1 MSASNNSRLAKNTL
15 FLYFRMILILGVNL
29 YASRVILRMLGVE
42 DVGIYNAVGSI
53 VTMMGFVSNA
63 LSASTSRFITFELG
77 RGDSERVRRTFRV
90 SATIYYLLAIA
101 VVIIAETAGLWL
113 ASTQLTLPAERME
126 AALLCYQFSIV
137 SFVLSFLAIPF
148 NSLIIAHER
157 MNAFAYISI
166 FEALAKL
173 GVLYLLPLLA
183 LDRLVSYSLMLSAI
197 QALLLAMYAF
207 YCYRHFCET
216 SCRWLWDK
224 RLSRELGAYAGWS
237 VMGYA
242 AVVGSNQ
249 GLNLLLNHFFN
260 PVVNAARM
268 FALQIQS
275 AVTQFYY
282 NFQLAV
288 RPQVIK
294 CYAQGELPA
303 MHELMLKSARFSYLM
318 AIIVIAPVLAYTRQL
333 LDLWL
338 VAPPEHLVVFTR
350 LTLIVCLIGSLSQ
363 HTLMAIHATGE
374 IRRFQILEGL
384 SLISILPIAYVA
396 CTFWHCAPEVIMALY
411 VVVEAVTQIVRVVIV
426 YPKVHLPILRLVT
439 HILPRCMLVS
449 AIIAAAVWCFAVYA
463 VPHSVGMLLVY
474 VAVLLVVSLLASGFF
489 GIDSGE
495 RRALQS
501 FVASRL
507 QHKKGGKA

>member
-1 MSASNNSRLAKNTL
+1 
-15 FLYFRMILILGVNL
+15 MILILGVNL

-42 DVGIYNAVGSI
+42 DVGIYSAVGSI

-77 RGDSERVRRTFRV
+77 RGNKVRVCRTFRV
-90 SATIYYLLAIA
+90 SATIYYLLAI
-101 VVIIAETAGLWL
+101 VVVVFAETIGLWL

-148 NSLIIAHER
+148 NALIIAHER
-157 MNAFAYISI
+157 MNAFAYFSI
-166 FEALAKL
+166 FEAFAKL

-183 LDRLVSYSLMLSAI
+183 IDRLVSYSFMLCVI
-197 QALLLAMYAF
+197 QGLLLAMYAC
-207 YCYRHFCET
+207 YCYRHFTET

-224 RLSRELGAYAGWS
+224 QLSRELGSYAGWS

-294 CYAQGELPA
+294 CYAQGELSA

-318 AIIVIAPVLAYTRQL
+318 AIVVIAPVLTYTRPL

-338 VAPPEHLVVFTR
+338 VAPPAHLVVFTR

-374 IRRFQILEGL
+374 IRRFQIIEGL

-396 CTFWHCAPEVIMALY
+396 CTVWHCTPEIVMVLY
-411 VVVEAVTQIVRVVIV
+411 VVVEALTQIVRVVIV
-426 YPKVHLPILRLVT
+426 YPKVQLPIMHFVS
-439 HILPRCMLVS
+439 HILPRCIFVS
-449 AIIAAAVWCFAVYA
+449 AVIAVVIWCSAIFVVPHTPTMLLFYAAA
-463 VPHSVGMLLVY
+463 LVM
-474 VAVLLVVSLLASGFF
+474 VSLLVCYFF
-489 GIDSGE
+489 GIDAGE
-495 RRALQS
+495 RQALQHY
-501 FVASRL
+501 VTLRL
-507 QHKKGGKA
+507 QYKKGGEA

>member
-1 MSASNNSRLAKNTL
+1 
-15 FLYFRMILILGVNL
+15 MILILGVNL

-77 RGDSERVRRTFRV
+77 RGDNESVRRTFRV
-90 SATIYYLLAIA
+90 SATIYYLLALL

-126 AALLCYQFSIV
+126 AAMFCYQFSIV

-166 FEALAKL
+166 FEAMAKL
-173 GVLYLLPLLA
+173 GVLYLLPLMSV
-183 LDRLVSYSLMLSAI
+183 DRLVSYSIMLSVI
-197 QALLLAMYAF
+197 QAMLLAMYAV
-207 YCYRHFCET
+207 YCYRHFQET

-224 RLSRELGAYAGWS
+224 RLSQELGAYAGWS

-260 PVVNAARM
+260 PVVNAARL

-294 CYAQGELPA
+294 CYAQGELA
-303 MHELMLKSARFSYLM
+303 SMHELMLKSARFSYLM
-318 AIIVIAPVLAYTRQL
+318 AIVVIAPLLAYTRPL
-333 LDLWL
+333 LELWL
-338 VAPPEHLVVFTR
+338 VEPPEHLVTFAQ

-384 SLISILPIAYVA
+384 SLISILPIAYLA
-396 CTFWHCAPEVIMALY
+396 CTIWHCTPEVVMMLY
-411 VVVEAVTQIVRVVIV
+411 VAVEAVTQIVRVVVV
-426 YPKVHLPILRLVT
+426 YPKVNLPILRFMT
-439 HILPRCMLVS
+439 HILPRCVLVS
-449 AIIAAAVWCFAVYA
+449 ALISAAVWSFAVYA
-463 VPHSVGMLLVY
+463 VPHSVLTLLAY
-474 VAVLLVVSLLASGFF
+474 TAALVVLSLFVSCMF
-489 GIDSGE
+489 GIDAVE
-495 RRALQS
+495 RKALLA

-507 QHKKGGKA
+507 QQKKGGEL

>member
-1 MSASNNSRLAKNTL
+1 MSASNNSRIAKNTL

-77 RGDSERVRRTFRV
+77 RGDSETVRRTFRV

-101 VVIIAETAGLWL
+101 VVLIAETAGLWL

-126 AALLCYQFSIV
+126 AALICYQFSIV

-148 NSLIIAHER
+148 NALIIAHER

-166 FEALAKL
+166 FEAMAKL
-173 GVLYLLPLLA
+173 GVLYLLPLLV
-183 LDRLVSYSLMLSAI
+183 LDRLVAYSLLLSVI
-197 QALLLAMYAF
+197 QTLLLGMYAL
-207 YCYRHFCET
+207 YCYRHFSET
-216 SCRWLWDK
+216 SSRWLWDK

-288 RPQVIK
+288 RPQIIK
-294 CYAQGELPA
+294 DYAKGDLA
-303 MHELMLKSARFSYLM
+303 TMHQLMLKSARFSYLM
-318 AIIVIAPVLAYTRQL
+318 AAIVIAPVLAYTRPL

-338 VAPPEHLVVFTR
+338 VAPPEHLVAFTR

-374 IRRFQILEGL
+374 IRRFQILEGF

-396 CTFWHCAPEVIMALY
+396 CSLWHCTPEVVMVLY
-411 VVVEAVTQIVRVVIV
+411 VCVEAVTQVVRVLIV
-426 YPKVHLPILRLVT
+426 YPKVQLPIMQFAT
-439 HILPRCMLVS
+439 HILPRCLLVTVL
-449 AIIAAAVWCFAVYA
+449 IAAAVWCFAAYA
-463 VPHSVGMLLVY
+463 VPHTTLLLLVY
-474 VAVLLVVSLLASGFF
+474 AVALALTSLVVSCLF
-489 GIDSGE
+489 GIDAGE
-495 RRALQS
+495 RSALKHY
-501 FVASRL
+501 VVSRL
-507 QHKKGGKA
+507 ERKKGGEQ